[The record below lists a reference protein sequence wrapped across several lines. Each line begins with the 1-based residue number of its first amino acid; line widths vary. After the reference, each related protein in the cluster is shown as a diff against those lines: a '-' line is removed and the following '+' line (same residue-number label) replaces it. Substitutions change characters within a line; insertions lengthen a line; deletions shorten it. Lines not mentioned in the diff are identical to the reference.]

1 MQLEKIMF
9 NNIHHEVYLNLSV
22 MKGQCLMP
30 IIMSNR
36 SLGECVRVEGEEWM
50 VLAVDKYDY
59 GIF

>member
-1 MQLEKIMF
+1 
-9 NNIHHEVYLNLSV
+9 